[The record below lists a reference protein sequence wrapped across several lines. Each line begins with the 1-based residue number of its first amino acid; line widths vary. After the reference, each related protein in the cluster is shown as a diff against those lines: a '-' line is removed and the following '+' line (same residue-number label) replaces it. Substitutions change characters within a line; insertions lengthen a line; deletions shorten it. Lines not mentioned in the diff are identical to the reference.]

1 MKRIYTAIA
10 SLLIASASA
19 YALNAFQYQ
28 ATVMNADG
36 SYAAGKELTV
46 RLSVVDGDGN
56 TAYSETHD
64 ATTDNY
70 GNFGVMIGR
79 GTVESGSFDLIDWS
93 KTGMQLKTE
102 IDRGEGYTLSGE
114 QPFNAVPFAQHA
126 KTAAGIVQQ
135 SPDGTFWR
143 MTVDDNGNLGTEK
156 VVTSIIPIPE
166 GYTKMVFNDEFNGEG
181 APNPEKWSY
190 EIGYVRNGEEQ
201 YYSSNERNAFLK
213 DGNLN
218 LVCLINDPLHDDE
231 GNLLTTKYSKYKTGE
246 GENEETKEEQLHIT
260 SGSVHTRDKA
270 KWTYCRV
277 DVRAKLPTSRG
288 TWPAIWL
295 MPNDDVYGYWPNSGE
310 IDIMEHVGY
319 DPQKVYFTAHCA
331 EQNGENNRYSGNY
344 KSPITLDF
352 ANNYHVYSLVWEKD
366 KMYWLVDNQR
376 KFAISRS
383 STNSWRGWPYNKDF
397 YLILNFAFGGG
408 WGGREGIDITSLPMT
423 YYIDYVRVFQ

>member
-28 ATVMNADG
+28 ATVMNSDG

-190 EIGYVRNGEEQ
+190 EVGYVRNDEDQ
-201 YYSSNERNAFLK
+201 YYNDSEKNVFQK

-218 LVCLINDPLHDDE
+218 IVCYANDPVYDK
-231 GNLLTTKYSKYKTGE
+231 NKQLLNNKTREVDGTPTQYK
-246 GENEETKEEQLHIT
+246 IT
-260 SGSVHTRDKA
+260 SGSIHTRDKA
-270 KWTYCRV
+270 KWTYCRI
-277 DVRAKLPTSRG
+277 DVRAKLPTSLG

-331 EQNGENNRYSGNY
+331 EQNGANNRYSGNY
-344 KSPITLDF
+344 KSPVELDF
-352 ANNYHVYSLVWEKD
+352 ANNFHVYSLIWEKD

-383 STNSWRGWPYNKDF
+383 GTNSWRGWPYNRDF
-397 YLILNFAFGGG
+397 YAILNFAFGGS
-408 WGGREGIDITSLPMT
+408 WGGREGMDVTALPLT
-423 YYIDYVRVFQ
+423 YYVDYIRVFQ

>member
-19 YALNAFQYQ
+19 YALDAFRYQ

-36 SYAAGKELTV
+36 SYTAGKELTL

-156 VVTSIIPIPE
+156 IVTSIIPIPE

-181 APNPEKWSY
+181 APDPSKWGY
-190 EIGYVRNGEEQ
+190 EIGYIRGDEQQ
-201 YYSSNERNAFLK
+201 YYTDNIKNAFVK

-218 LVCLINDPLHDDE
+218 IVCIANDPIYDE
-231 GNLLTTKYSKYKTGE
+231 NNQLVNNKTYKRDGV
-246 GENEETKEEQLHIT
+246 EEQLKIT
-260 SGSVHTRDKA
+260 SASVITKDKA

-277 DVRAKLPTSRG
+277 DVRAKLPTSLG

-295 MPNDDVYGYWPNSGE
+295 MPNDDVFGGWPNSGE

-319 DPQKVYFTAHCA
+319 DPQTVYFTAHCA
-331 EQNGENNRYSGNY
+331 EQNGDHNRYHHY
-344 KSPITLDF
+344 YRSPITLDF

-366 KMYWLVDNQR
+366 RMYWLVDNQR
-376 KFAISRS
+376 KWAISRTG
-383 STNSWRGWPYNKDF
+383 TNSWRGWPYFKDF
-397 YLILNFAFGGG
+397 YLILNFAFGGS
-408 WGGREGIDITSLPMT
+408 WGGREGIDETKLPLT